1 MKKNILPLMV
11 IMMAFFTSCNDAQ
24 GPDVDTS
31 IAPPKDSTQKDLS
44 SNIQVNTPNT
54 VITPNTV
61 TPSNNVTPT
70 SNGNIVMPMPSPNT
84 GQQQIVMP
92 QGQNIQKAPPTTTA
106 PGMNPPHGQPG
117 HRCDIAV
124 GAPLNS
130 PKGVTQPAQVTPT
143 SIKAPTNIAAPTTT
157 APGMNPPHGQPGHR
171 CEIAVGAPLNSQPA
185 TVTQSGTTTPAALP
199 AAKNNGAKQDV
210 LEPKKL
216 QEAANAEGKKELNDL
231 KEAKEEK
238 KN

>member
-1 MKKNILPLMV
+1 
-11 IMMAFFTSCNDAQ
+11 
-24 GPDVDTS
+24 
-31 IAPPKDSTQKDLS
+31 
-44 SNIQVNTPNT
+44 
-54 VITPNTV
+54 
-61 TPSNNVTPT
+61 
-70 SNGNIVMPMPSPNT
+70 MPMPSPNT
-84 GQQQIVMP
+84 GQPQIVMP
-92 QGQNIQKAPPTTTA
+92 QVQNIQKAPPTTTA

-130 PKGVTQPAQVTPT
+130 PKAATQPAQVAPT
-143 SIKAPTNIAAPTTT
+143 TIKAPTNIAAPTTT

-185 TVTQSGTTTPAALP
+185 TVTQTGTTAPAAIP
-199 AAKNNGAKQDV
+199 PAKNNGTKQDV
-210 LEPKKL
+210 LESKKL